1 MFEENSYKQKTIV
14 ANEVKTSAT
23 ATLYMSNVA
32 APQYR
37 VNPSSATLAQLT
49 EEGKAQILKQTVEQ
63 VTRTPGV
70 FIDWKKTTIEN
81 GIMTVSLEADPA
93 LFEDEV
99 DKLDILLSSLKQLQK
114 IKLPLNM

>member
-70 FIDWKKTTIEN
+70 LLT
-81 GIMTVSLEADPA
+81 GR
-93 LFEDEV
+93 
-99 DKLDILLSSLKQLQK
+99 KLQ
-114 IKLPLNM
+114 